1 MQVKQTHSLSMEK
14 PLISFIVTY
23 YNLPLEMLCECIE
36 SILSLSLRPYER
48 EIIIV
53 DDGSNSCPMNALMKY
68 GSDILYLRKS
78 NGGVSTARNLG
89 LRTASGQYIQFIDA
103 DDRLLQPAYEHCIDL
118 IRFSKTDMV
127 MFDFTSQKETEADF
141 TDQGPLSGTDLMRS
155 QNIHGSICSYLFQQS
170 IRGTLLFTPGTNY
183 GEDEEFTAQLILR
196 AESTYRTNATA
207 YYYRQHQ
214 ASATHQTSKRSI
226 IRRLSET
233 KAVITRLNAFTDRL
247 PVNEKTALQ
256 RRVAQLTMDY
266 LYNIIRLT
274 GSRHYLERKM
284 EGLRQE
290 GLFPLPDKDYTT
302 KYTWFR
308 RLSNSPM
315 GISLLMRLIPLIQKE
330 A

>member
-1 MQVKQTHSLSMEK
+1 MEK

-23 YNLPLEMLCECIE
+23 YNLPVAMLCECIE

-53 DDGSNSCPMNALMKY
+53 DDGSDTWPMETLKKY
-68 GSDILYLRKS
+68 GNAILYLRKP
-78 NGGVSTARNLG
+78 NGGISTARNLA
-89 LRTASGQYIQFIDA
+89 LRTATGQYIQFIDS
-103 DDRLLQPAYEHCIDL
+103 DDHLVQPAYEHCIDL
-118 IRFSKTDMV
+118 IRFSKTDMLI
-127 MFDFTSQKETEADF
+127 FDFAGQQATDADF
-141 TDQGPLSGTDLMRS
+141 IDKGPFSGSELMRS
-155 QNIHGSICSYLFQQS
+155 QNIHGSACSYLFQQAV
-170 IRGTLLFTPGTNY
+170 RGALLFTPGTNY

-196 AESTYRTNATA
+196 AESTIRTNAAA

-214 ASATHQTSKRSI
+214 ASATHQTDKRSI

-284 EGLRQE
+284 EVLQQE

-308 RLSNSPM
+308 RLSNSPT

>member
-1 MQVKQTHSLSMEK
+1 MVL
-14 PLISFIVTY
+14 
-23 YNLPLEMLCECIE
+23 
-36 SILSLSLRPYER
+36 
-48 EIIIV
+48 
-53 DDGSNSCPMNALMKY
+53 
-68 GSDILYLRKS
+68 DIF
-78 NGGVSTARNLG
+78 GT
-89 LRTASGQYIQFIDA
+89 DA
-103 DDRLLQPAYEHCIDL
+103 DGLHMCDGVGHDLILDRALPAPTRRTGSGPPSRHRPAYRSSRGADL
-118 IRFSKTDMV
+118 RS
-127 MFDFTSQKETEADF
+127 
-141 TDQGPLSGTDLMRS
+141 PLSSSSLTFPLLPFF
-155 QNIHGSICSYLFQQS
+155 ICSYLFQQS

-214 ASATHQTSKRSI
+214 ASATHQTNKRSI

-308 RLSNSPM
+308 RLSNSPT